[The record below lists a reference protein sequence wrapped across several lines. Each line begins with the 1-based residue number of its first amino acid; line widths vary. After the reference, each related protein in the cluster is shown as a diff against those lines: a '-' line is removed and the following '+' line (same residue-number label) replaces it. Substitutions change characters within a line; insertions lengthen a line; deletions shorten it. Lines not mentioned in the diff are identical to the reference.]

1 MLQLLVFDAR
11 RGNREGQEDDKVL
24 AWYPP
29 GLPPAHQSG
38 LAGLLHGLLLFTA
51 NFTGAQAGCGC
62 LGLPAPGR
70 APHMGQG

>member
-11 RGNREGQEDDKVL
+11 RGNKEGQEDDKVL

-29 GLPPAHQSG
+29 GLPPTHQSG

-51 NFTGAQAGCGC
+51 NFTGAQASQ
-62 LGLPAPGR
+62 A
-70 APHMGQG
+70 HTWW

>member
-11 RGNREGQEDDKVL
+11 RGNKEGQEDDKVL

-29 GLPPAHQSG
+29 GLPPTHQSG

-51 NFTGAQAGCGC
+51 HFTGAQASQ
-62 LGLPAPGR
+62 A
-70 APHMGQG
+70 HTWW